1 MSRNTVLRTMHDVGL
16 AAWFGGS
23 LMGAI
28 GLNAAA
34 GAVDD
39 PKQRGRVAN
48 AGWDRWTPVNAAAI
62 GAHLLG
68 AAGLLAANRD
78 RVRNQQGVGA
88 SSVVKT
94 ALTGLAMGV
103 TAYSRVQGAKVS
115 QAGDVQVEAGTAPRP
130 DTPENVADAQR
141 RLALLQWA
149 IPGVT
154 GALIAVSALQGEQ
167 QRADEQAEGR
177 LRKAAKRLASVVD

>member
-1 MSRNTVLRTMHDVGL
+1 MARNTVLRTMHDVGL

-34 GAVDD
+34 GSVDD

-68 AAGLLAANRD
+68 AAGLLLANRE
-78 RVRNQQGVGA
+78 RVTAQAGVGA
-88 SSVVKT
+88 SSAAKT
-94 ALTGLAMGV
+94 ALTAAALGL

-115 QAGDVQVEAGTAPRP
+115 RAGDVRVESGTVPRS
-130 DTPENVADAQR
+130 DTPTDVAQAQR
-141 RLALLQWA
+141 QLSALQWA
-149 IPGVT
+149 IPAAT

-167 QRADEQAEGR
+167 QSPEEQTRGR
-177 LRKAAKRLASVVD
+177 LAKAAKRLRPTG

>member
-1 MSRNTVLRTMHDVGL
+1 MARNTVIRTMHDVGL

-34 GAVDD
+34 GVVDD

-62 GAHLLG
+62 GAHLVG

-78 RVRNQQGVGA
+78 RVRDQQGVGG
-88 SSVVKT
+88 SSAVKT
-94 ALTGLAMGV
+94 VLTGLALGV
-103 TAYSRVQGAKVS
+103 TAYSRIQGAKVS
-115 QAGDVQVEAGTAPRP
+115 KAGDVRVEAGTQPRP
-130 DTPENVADAQR
+130 ETPEQVADAQR
-141 RLALLQWA
+141 RLSLLQWA

-154 GALIAVSALQGEQ
+154 GAMIAVSALQGEQ
-167 QRADEQAEGR
+167 QRADEQTAGR
-177 LRKAAKRLASVVD
+177 LRKAAKRLTNAS

>member
-1 MSRNTVLRTMHDVGL
+1 MARNTVLRTMHDVGL

-23 LMGAI
+23 LMGAV

-34 GAVDD
+34 GVVDD

-62 GAHLLG
+62 GAHVIG
-68 AAGLLAANRD
+68 AAGLLLANRD
-78 RVRNQQGVGA
+78 RVRNQEGVGT

-94 ALTGLAMGV
+94 ALTGLALGA
-103 TAYSRVQGAKVS
+103 TAYSRIQGARVS
-115 QAGDVQVEAGTAPRP
+115 DAGDVPVAAGAEPRS
-130 DTPENVADAQR
+130 DTPEKVADAQR

-167 QRADEQAEGR
+167 QRADEQADGMV
-177 LRKAAKRLASVVD
+177 RKAAKRLTRTS